1 MCPRGIPERERSA
14 RKEMEGEWPGELV
27 LDEIHLCEMRATVWA
42 QIEDGATMKGVAA
55 ETGLTLY
62 KLRAFLTGVALRG
75 KDWEDVAR
83 WCEGKPRPRVSADLV
98 ALGILASYSPNMHAR
113 EVRTDIAN
121 AVLRAYSTRHIR
133 LPSSVIEALT
143 VL

>member
-1 MCPRGIPERERSA
+1 
-14 RKEMEGEWPGELV
+14 MEGVWPGELV
-27 LDEIHLCEMRATVWA
+27 LDEIHLCEMRAIVWA

-62 KLRAFLTGVALRG
+62 KLREFLTGVALRG
-75 KDWEDVAR
+75 KDLEDVAR
-83 WCEGKPRPRVSADLV
+83 WCEDKPRPRVSADLV

-113 EVRTDIAN
+113 GVRTDIAN
-121 AVLRAYSTRHIR
+121 AVLRAYAIRNVR
-133 LPSSVIEALT
+133 LPPSVIEALT